1 MRNAALFTALLF
13 TVCAAFSPRSHAQS
27 PAAYAIMDAA
37 SGHFLDAANSDRKL
51 QVGSLTK
58 IATAM
63 VVIDWAE
70 VTKQDLNTLVTV
82 PDVPAALAV
91 GNPIGWQSGDRIS
104 LRDLLYAAL
113 MQSDN
118 IAAFTLAGHVGA
130 ALNGKSTPDERFVAQ
145 MNALAR
151 QLRME
156 RTLFVNPHGLDS
168 AERKL
173 PFSTA
178 ADIARL
184 TRYAMS
190 KPAFRFLVSQ
200 KERRILI
207 ERAAGTQFAYSLRNT
222 NELLGVNGV
231 DGVKTGTTRRA
242 GECLVISSERPPE
255 SIRNGESFII
265 TPRRL
270 IVVVIGAPDRFRVAS
285 GLLDRGW
292 ELHQG
297 WVTAGRP
304 VTKGRL

>member
-13 TVCAAFSPRSHAQS
+13 TVCASFSPCTHAQS

-70 VTKQDLNTLVTV
+70 VTKKDLNTLVNV
-82 PDVPAALAV
+82 PDLPAALAV
-91 GNPIGWQSGDRIS
+91 GNPVGWQSGDRIS

-130 ALNGKSTPDERFVAQ
+130 LLNGKSTPDERFVAQ

-156 RTLFVNPHGLDS
+156 HTLFVNPHGLDS

-173 PFSTA
+173 PYSTA
-178 ADIARL
+178 GDIARL

-200 KERRILI
+200 KERRIVI
-207 ERAAGTQFAYSLRNT
+207 ERAGGTQFAYSLRNT

-255 SIRNGESFII
+255 SIKNGESFII

-270 IVVVIGAPDRFRVAS
+270 IVVLIGAPDRFRVAS